1 MLYLCIALHRSI
13 PQLFQINKK
22 MTGLK
27 IGGVPEHFNLPWRL
41 AIEEGKLKDIGLD
54 LHWSDMSGGTGQMIR
69 GLETGSI
76 DIAVLLTEGITKAV
90 LQGLDAKILQVFVT
104 SPLHWGIHV
113 PFKSDIKTVDQLE
126 AQTFAISREG
136 SGSQLMAYVKA
147 DQEGWNISDLKFNVI
162 GDVYGGLWAL
172 ENNEA
177 QAFLWEKYTTFP
189 YCEQGKCRYIDEVV
203 TPWPCFV
210 IAVSNKAYAKHKDLL
225 DKMCTVVNHR
235 AREIKKDEN
244 TVEIISWRYNLRS
257 GQVAN
262 WLIETDWNYDGIE
275 YPLAFEKTVK
285 YLLKLKLINENE
297 AFDWRSKLFF
307 N

>member
-1 MLYLCIALHRSI
+1 MNELV
-13 PQLFQINKK
+13 
-22 MTGLK
+22 GLK

-41 AIEEGKLKDIGLD
+41 AIEEGRFKEIGLD

-90 LQGLDAKILQVFVT
+90 LQGLNARIMSVYVV

-113 PFKSDIKTVDQLE
+113 PYHSDIKRVDQLE
-126 AQTFAISREG
+126 NQTFAISREG
-136 SGSQLMAYVKA
+136 SGSHLMSYIKA
-147 DQEGWNISDLKFNVI
+147 DQEGWDINKLKFNIV

-172 ENNEA
+172 GHDEA

-189 YCEQGKCRYIDEVV
+189 FTEQGKCRYIDEVV

-210 IAVSNKAYAKHKDLL
+210 IAVRNEVFEKQADLL
-225 DKMCTVVNHR
+225 KKMDQIVNNR
-235 AREIKKDEN
+235 ARELKKDPDA
-244 TVEIISWRYNLRS
+244 VEVISWRYNLRS

-275 YPLAFEKTVK
+275 YPLAFEKAVK
-285 YLLKLKLINENE
+285 YLKKLNLISEKESEN
-297 AFDWRSKLFF
+297 WRDKLFF

>member
-1 MLYLCIALHRSI
+1 
-13 PQLFQINKK
+13 

-41 AIEEGKLKDIGLD
+41 AIEEGKLKEIGLN
-54 LHWSDMSGGTGQMIR
+54 LHWSDMGGGTGQMIR

-90 LQGLDAKILQVFVT
+90 LQGLDAKILQVYVT
-104 SPLHWGIHV
+104 TPLHWGIHV
-113 PFKSDIKTVDQLE
+113 PFKSDIKKVDQLE
-126 AQTFAISREG
+126 GQTFAISREG
-136 SGSQLMAYVKA
+136 SGSHLMSYIKA
-147 DQEGWNISDLKFNVI
+147 DQEGWDISKLKFNVI

-189 YCEQGKCRYIDEVV
+189 FCEQGKCRYIDEVV

-210 IAVSNKAYAKHKDLL
+210 IAVRNEVYEQHAGLL
-225 DKMCTVVNHR
+225 QQMCKVVNER
-235 AREIKKDEN
+235 AREVKTNAD
-244 TVEIISWRYNLRS
+244 TVEVISWRYNLRS

-285 YLLKLKLINENE
+285 YLLKLDLISASEAEN
-297 AFDWRSKLFF
+297 WRGKLFF
-307 N
+307 